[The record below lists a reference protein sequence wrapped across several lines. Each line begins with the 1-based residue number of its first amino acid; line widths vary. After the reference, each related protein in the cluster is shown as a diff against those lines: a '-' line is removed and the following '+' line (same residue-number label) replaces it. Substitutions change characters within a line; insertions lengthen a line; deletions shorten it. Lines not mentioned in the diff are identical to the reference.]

1 MFATMRNGMASISVG
16 IMQAAMDAAREYAT
30 DRETFDK
37 PIGQHQLVQEHLYD
51 IKAKLE
57 TSRHLTYHVDDLIA
71 DQHDDAR
78 MMSSLAKGYVCEASV
93 DATSKALQVYG
104 GNGLSKDYPL
114 ERYFRDARTM
124 TIPDGT
130 TEIQKLI
137 VGYELTEMQ
146 AYK

>member
-1 MFATMRNGMASISVG
+1 
-16 IMQAAMDAAREYAT
+16 
-30 DRETFDK
+30 
-37 PIGQHQLVQEHLYD
+37 
-51 IKAKLE
+51 
-57 TSRHLTYHVDDLIA
+57 
-71 DQHDDAR
+71 
-78 MMSSLAKGYVCEASV
+78 MSSLAKGYVCEASV
-93 DATSKALQVYG
+93 DATSKAIQVYG

-137 VGYELTEMQ
+137 VGYELTDLQ